1 MFLFIKKEI
10 SNKVVLVLAL
20 RCGCGHTDI
29 KKRESF
35 ARYVVGVSTPVP
47 LKRKFYIGTSW
58 NGSSISF
65 QENHFLTR
73 RTSRSGSGYGPVCR
87 HLPTFS
93 VCVHASLL
101 TASLPTFSVCVHASL
116 PTASLPTFSVCV
128 LVCRQPV
135 CRRFLRA
142 CQFTDGQSAD
152 VFCVRASFP
161 TASLPTFFV
170 CVPVCR
176 SSANLPNFKV

>member
-101 TASLPTFSVCVHASL
+101 TASLPTFSVCV
-116 PTASLPTFSVCV
+116 PVF
-128 LVCRQPV
+128 RQPV
-135 CRRFLRA
+135 CRRFLCA
-142 CQFTDGQSAD
+142 CQFADSQSAD
-152 VFCVRASFP
+152 VFCVRAS
-161 TASLPTFFV
+161 LPIECQSTEF
-170 CVPVCR
+170 
-176 SSANLPNFKV
+176 